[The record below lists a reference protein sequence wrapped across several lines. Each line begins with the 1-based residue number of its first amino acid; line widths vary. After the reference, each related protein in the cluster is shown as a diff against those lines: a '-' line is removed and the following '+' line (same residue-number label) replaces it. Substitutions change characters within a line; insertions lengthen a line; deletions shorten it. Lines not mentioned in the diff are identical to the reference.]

1 MQKLFS
7 IVVIF
12 LVGGLADAGPFF
24 HRPILRRPI
33 FPLFNW
39 KHRIATLPCVE
50 SREEADL
57 VRLQSSPTSEEESF
71 FLPQPPIALDPV
83 PGTGSKSPTSPKQ
96 PVPVPGTLDAE
107 TAKKIQE
114 LLAASQPKQPV
125 LPIALQADDSTSQR
139 WSRLLTILEWLL
151 WLGGAM
157 GLQSFLGKFGPLV
170 ALLGS
175 GLRGLSK
182 PNVPEPSPGPTVN
195 TSSHASGS

>member
-1 MQKLFS
+1 MKRFLS
-7 IVVIF
+7 IVLIF
-12 LVGGLADAGPFF
+12 FVGGVVDAGPFF

-33 FPLFNW
+33 LPLLNW
-39 KHRIATLPCVE
+39 KHRTVTMPCAE
-50 SREEADL
+50 FREEAEP

-71 FLPQPPIALDPV
+71 YLLPQPIALDPV
-83 PGTGSKSPTSPKQ
+83 PGTGSKSPTLPKQ

-114 LLAASQPKQPV
+114 LLAASQSKQPV

-157 GLQSFLGKFGPLV
+157 GLQSFLGKFGPLA
-170 ALLGS
+170 ALLAS
-175 GLRGLSK
+175 GLQRLSK
-182 PNVPEPSPGPTVN
+182 PSVPEPSPAPTVN
-195 TSSHASGS
+195 TSSHASGL